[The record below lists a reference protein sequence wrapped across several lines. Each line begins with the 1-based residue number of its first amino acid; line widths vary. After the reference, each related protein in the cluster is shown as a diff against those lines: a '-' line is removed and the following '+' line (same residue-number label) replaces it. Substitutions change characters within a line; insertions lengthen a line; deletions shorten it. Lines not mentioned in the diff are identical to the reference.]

1 MALMIQSPL
10 YGRGQ
15 RQTVVAE
22 RERVKEE
29 TNKKQTTVKM
39 KLIYHK
45 TKNEYKNE

>member
-15 RQTVVAE
+15 RQTGEEE
-22 RERVKEE
+22 RERDKEE
-29 TNKKQTTVKM
+29 TNKKQTTLKM

-45 TKNEYKNE
+45 PKNEYKNE